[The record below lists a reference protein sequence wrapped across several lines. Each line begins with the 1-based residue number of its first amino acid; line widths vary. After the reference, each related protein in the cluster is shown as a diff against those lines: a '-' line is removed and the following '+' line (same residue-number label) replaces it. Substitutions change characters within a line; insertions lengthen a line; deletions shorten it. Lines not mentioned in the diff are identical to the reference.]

1 MENLTKEE
9 LNKVQSF
16 LTEFNTLKMKIGD
29 AVLAQHSMTEQVKM
43 LKDEYNTYEG
53 ELMVKY
59 GEDAMIN
66 VQTGEVGKKED
77 KEE

>member
-16 LTEFNTLKMKIGD
+16 LTEFNTLKMMIGD
-29 AVLAQHSMTEQVKM
+29 AVLAQHSMAEQVKM
-43 LKDEYNTYEG
+43 LKDEYATYEG
-53 ELMVKY
+53 ELMAKY
-59 GEDAMIN
+59 GEDAIIN

>member
-29 AVLAQHSMTEQVKM
+29 TVLAQQSLTEQVKM
-43 LKDEYNTYEG
+43 LKDEYSAYET
-53 ELMVKY
+53 ELMEKY
-59 GEDAMIN
+59 GEDAIIN
-66 VQTGEVGKKED
+66 VQTGEIGKKED
-77 KEE
+77 KE

>member
-29 AVLAQHSMTEQVKM
+29 TVLAQHSLTEQVKM
-43 LKDEYNTYEG
+43 LKDEYAAYET
-53 ELMVKY
+53 ELMEKY
-59 GEDAMIN
+59 GEDAIIN
-66 VQTGEVGKKED
+66 VQTGEIGKKED
-77 KEE
+77 KE

>member
-29 AVLAQHSMTEQVKM
+29 TVLAQQSLTEQVKM
-43 LKDEYNTYEG
+43 LKDEYATYET
-53 ELMVKY
+53 ELMEKY
-59 GEDAMIN
+59 GEDAIIN
-66 VQTGEVGKKED
+66 VQTGEIGKKED
-77 KEE
+77 KE

>member
-1 MENLTKEE
+1 
-9 LNKVQSF
+9 
-16 LTEFNTLKMKIGD
+16 MKIGD

-77 KEE
+77 KE